1 MLLFFIDKF
10 AGAIVALP
18 LIMAMLF
25 VTDRERFK
33 KKWIWA
39 ALFVIYLNAMLIVVG
54 VPCYKYISWDPTIN
68 WIPLQDFTHSNKIGM
83 VLNIIMLMPFGAFL
97 PIYFKRF
104 QKVLPTVFA
113 GVLMSFTIECLQ
125 LFCFRATDVDDI
137 IMNTLGTLAGY
148 FIGAVIA
155 KKSKKQVKND
165 KDVIK
170 LVMMI
175 LTGILVVV
183 FINQPL
189 MESILTAMNLM

>member
-104 QKVLPTVFA
+104 QKSVA
-113 GVLMSFTIECLQ
+113 NSFC
-125 LFCFRATDVDDI
+125 RRTDVI
-137 IMNTLGTLAGY
+137 YHRVFT
-148 FIGAVIA
+148 AVLF
-155 KKSKKQVKND
+155 SCD
-165 KDVIK
+165 RCR
-170 LVMMI
+170 
-175 LTGILVVV
+175 
-183 FINQPL
+183 
-189 MESILTAMNLM
+189 